1 MSESEIN
8 PRRARQLVE
17 AKFDPRM
24 KTYVYVGGSLFCVI
38 TIVGILLLPFWLIF
52 GKIYIQKYFDHLFC
66 ELTTRALH
74 FRKGVWFKTE
84 RTIPLDKIQ
93 DLTFREGPVLRY
105 FGLSSLY
112 IETAGQSAQST
123 ADMTL
128 TGIMDAH
135 KFREMVMDQR
145 DEVTNVS
152 SGSSSQP
159 ASENQTSELIPLLNS
174 IHDTLKKMEKKL

>member
-1 MSESEIN
+1 MSNQN
-8 PRRARQLVE
+8 PPSGRRARQIFE
-17 AKFDPRM
+17 AQFDPRLRS
-24 KTYVYVGGSLFCVI
+24 YSFWGGFIVLTV
-38 TIVGILLLPFWLIF
+38 TIAGILLLPFWIIF
-52 GKIYIQKYFDHLFC
+52 GKMYINKYYDKLFC

-84 RTIPLDKIQ
+84 RSIPLDKIQ

-112 IETAGQSAQST
+112 VETAGQSAQNA

-128 TGIMDAH
+128 TGIKDAH

-145 DEVTNVS
+145 DVVTD
-152 SGSSSQP
+152 SGRPESTDSP
-159 ASENQTSELIPLLNS
+159 FENELVPLLAEMNE
-174 IHDTLKKMEKKL
+174 TLKRIEKKL

>member
-1 MSESEIN
+1 MSDDHQQQSR
-8 PRRARQLVE
+8 RRARQIFE
-17 AKFDPRM
+17 AQFDPRLRS
-24 KTYVYVGGSLFCVI
+24 YSFWGGVLILTI
-38 TIVGILLLPFWLIF
+38 TVVGILLLPFWIIF
-52 GKIYIQKYFDHLFC
+52 GKMYINKYYDNLFC

-84 RTIPLDKIQ
+84 RSIPLDKIQ

-112 IETAGQSAQST
+112 VETAGQSAQAA

-128 TGIMDAH
+128 TGIKDAH

-145 DEVTNVS
+145 DIVTD
-152 SGSSSQP
+152 SGIPDSVDET
-159 ASENQTSELIPLLNS
+159 SENELMPLLAEM
-174 IHDTLKKMEKKL
+174 HETLKRIEKKL